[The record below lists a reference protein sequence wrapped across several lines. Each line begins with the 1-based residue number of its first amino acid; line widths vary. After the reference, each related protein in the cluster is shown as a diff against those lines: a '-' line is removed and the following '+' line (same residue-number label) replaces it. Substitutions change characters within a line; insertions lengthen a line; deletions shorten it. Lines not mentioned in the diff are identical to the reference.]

1 MKHLW
6 DDPNRI
12 HGGASRVLWA
22 AALLSMAGW
31 AASSHAET
39 DAAADSKKSDA
50 DDLQEVTVVGYKITR
65 GSVGSLVDAPV
76 IDIPRNLDVIT
87 PETLENQ
94 MVSSTLDILKNWAGV
109 QRGQATPGGEH
120 PIVRGTTAYQ
130 FLEGSFSGGAIWDAA
145 EFLGSAEL
153 MTGPDSVQYGFLVQ
167 GGGAINYRLKR
178 PEAGEYLDVT
188 AQGNNWGNNKYVF
201 DANKSFNDGY
211 ADDGVRVIGAHE
223 SIQDFRKGT
232 KHGERNSIGAM
243 VTYSGLLGIK
253 MELDAELL
261 RRDAP
266 APEIIQFSANPAG
279 PLPNINPRNSTEQ
292 PWEDITRDGYH
303 LGAKLSRD
311 LVGTWRAVAYLAD
324 ESEKVIN
331 KSCTLFD
338 PNVITGEGAFGCN
351 TFGFETYS
359 NRSLRLDLLGSF
371 ETFGIKHDVTVG
383 AAQLRQFIELPPSF
397 DTYGAAPYTAN
408 NLYDPR
414 YYAEPFTP
422 TSQSIFNQYR
432 ETQWWTQEY
441 FQDRIQFGHGVDL
454 WLGLN
459 EGNNKVVLYQVQ
471 QLLAE
476 TKTNGL
482 SPSFSLSY
490 SPKDKLRFYVTYAD
504 AISPGG
510 QAPISP
516 QYVNSGE
523 RFGAMR
529 LKSYEAGVKWQVA
542 DVSEL
547 NVNLFK
553 ADQPLAY
560 IQVIAPNEFLY
571 IRNVLRATQ
580 ALGDVLAGDLDMD
593 ATGMGTQRP
602 VHLEESLHFVDYV
615 VEVPGLVTVGRL
627 VGVAVHRIALPD
639 HLVPGG
645 LDLLDDRRAAG
656 RAPCC
661 CPGLVT
667 NVSRP
672 GLLCGSRR
680 STYSTASSGVIVGPI
695 LTPIGLAITSANA
708 TWAPSSWRVRAFV
721 FSKLQIGQKVNRSQ
735 TEAHNTRLL
744 SIIRIKF

>member
-1 MKHLW
+1 ML
-6 DDPNRI
+6 
-12 HGGASRVLWA
+12 
-22 AALLSMAGW
+22 
-31 AASSHAET
+31 
-39 DAAADSKKSDA
+39 
-50 DDLQEVTVVGYKITR
+50 
-65 GSVGSLVDAPV
+65 
-76 IDIPRNLDVIT
+76 
-87 PETLENQ
+87 
-94 MVSSTLDILKNWAGV
+94 
-109 QRGQATPGGEH
+109 
-120 PIVRGTTAYQ
+120 
-130 FLEGSFSGGAIWDAA
+130 
-145 EFLGSAEL
+145 
-153 MTGPDSVQYGFLVQ
+153 
-167 GGGAINYRLKR
+167 
-178 PEAGEYLDVT
+178 
-188 AQGNNWGNNKYVF
+188 
-201 DANKSFNDGY
+201 
-211 ADDGVRVIGAHE
+211 
-223 SIQDFRKGT
+223 FRSKGT
-232 KHGERNSIGAM
+232 KHGERNSIGGM
-243 VTYSGLLGIK
+243 LTYSGILGIK

-338 PNVITGEGAFGCN
+338 PNVVTGEGAFGCN
-351 TFGFETYS
+351 TFGFQTYS
-359 NRSLRLDLLGSF
+359 NRSLRFDVLGSF
-371 ETFGIKHDVTVG
+371 ETFGIKHDVTIG
-383 AAQLRQFIELPPSF
+383 AAQLRQFIELPPTF
-397 DTYGAAPYTAN
+397 DTYGAPPYTAN

-422 TSQSIFNQYR
+422 TSQSVFNQYR

-476 TKTNGL
+476 TKTNAL

-490 SPKDKLRFYVTYAD
+490 SPKDLLRFYFTYAD

-542 DVSEL
+542 SISEL
-547 NVNLFK
+547 NMNLFR

-571 IRNVLRATQ
+571 NEKGLARYTGAEFTSVSKFPFGLTLNANVTLLKPLEIDTGTPTTNNKYVAGVSRQSASFY
-580 ALGDVLAGDLDMD
+580 ADYKLPMVPNLGL
-593 ATGMGTQRP
+593 T
-602 VHLEESLHFVDYV
+602 
-615 VEVPGLVTVGRL
+615 GLVTYNSSTPLLATNGYN
-627 VGVAVHRIALPD
+627 
-639 HLVPGG
+639 VPGHTVA
-645 LDLLDDRRAAG
+645 DLGAYYSHPVDDIDMTFRMIVQNAFDTRYYSPYFSTMTVGAPRTLEASITARFG
-656 RAPCC
+656 R
-661 CPGLVT
+661 
-667 NVSRP
+667 
-672 GLLCGSRR
+672 
-680 STYSTASSGVIVGPI
+680 
-695 LTPIGLAITSANA
+695 
-708 TWAPSSWRVRAFV
+708 
-721 FSKLQIGQKVNRSQ
+721 
-735 TEAHNTRLL
+735 HN
-744 SIIRIKF
+744 

>member
-1 MKHLW
+1 MKHLREY
-6 DDPNRI
+6 PGSFRNKAIR
-12 HGGASRVLWA
+12 ASLA
-22 AALLSMAGW
+22 AAFLSMAGW

-39 DAAADSKKSDA
+39 DATADSKKSNA
-50 DDLQEVTVVGYKITR
+50 DDLQEIEVVSYRITR

-94 MVSSTLDILKNWAGV
+94 MVTSTLDILKNWAGV

-120 PIVRGTTAYQ
+120 PIVRGTTAFQ

-153 MTGPDSVQYGFLVQ
+153 MTGPDSVQYGFLVS

-178 PEAGEYLDVT
+178 PEAGEFLDVT
-188 AQGNNWGNNKYVF
+188 AQGNNWGTNKYVI

-211 ADDGVRVIGAHE
+211 ADDGLRVIGAHE

-232 KHGERNSIGAM
+232 KHGERESIGAM
-243 VTYSGLLGIK
+243 LTYSGILGIK

-303 LGAKLSRD
+303 LGAKLSRE

-338 PNVITGEGAFGCN
+338 PNVVTGEGAFGCN
-351 TFGFETYS
+351 TFGFGTYA

-383 AAQLRQFIELPPSF
+383 AAQLRQFIELPPTF
-397 DTYGAAPYTAN
+397 DTYGAPPYTAN

-414 YYAEPFTP
+414 YYPEPFTP
-422 TSQSIFNQYR
+422 TSQSVFNQYR

-441 FQDRIQFGHGVDL
+441 FQDRVQFGHGWDL

-471 QLLAE
+471 EKLAE
-476 TKTNGL
+476 TKTNAL

-542 DVSEL
+542 DISEL
-547 NVNLFK
+547 NMNLFR

-560 IQVIAPNEFLY
+560 IQVLAPNEFLY
-571 IRNVLRATQ
+571 NEKGLARYTGAEFTSVSKFPFGLSLNANVTLLKPLEVDTGTPTTNNKYVAGVSRESASFY
-580 ALGDVLAGDLDMD
+580 AEYKLPMVPNLGL
-593 ATGMGTQRP
+593 T
-602 VHLEESLHFVDYV
+602 
-615 VEVPGLVTVGRL
+615 GLVTYNSSTPLLATNGYN
-627 VGVAVHRIALPD
+627 
-639 HLVPGG
+639 VPGHTVA
-645 LDLLDDRRAAG
+645 DLGAFYSHPIDDIDMTFR
-656 RAPCC
+656 
-661 CPGLVT
+661 
-667 NVSRP
+667 
-672 GLLCGSRR
+672 
-680 STYSTASSGVIVGPI
+680 VIVQ
-695 LTPIGLAITSANA
+695 NA
-708 TWAPSSWRVRAFV
+708 FDQRYYSPYFSTVTVGAPRTV
-721 FSKLQIGQKVNRSQ
+721 
-735 TEAHNTRLL
+735 EASVTARFGGHN
-744 SIIRIKF
+744 